1 MADARFRGFPS
12 NMTDKPDFA
21 AGVVWRTL
29 REAMG
34 ALVAS
39 PLGCLAL
46 GAAFLGVGGIL
57 HETDGIRKAE
67 SDRAAWASL
76 EAQDIRDA
84 VRDESAVRAVTVRK
98 SSKPSAKERE
108 KALRAQV
115 GSALAA
121 AFSSPKR

>member
-1 MADARFRGFPS
+1 
-12 NMTDKPDFA
+12 MTEKSEFT
-21 AGVVWRTL
+21 AGVVWQTL
-29 REAMG
+29 KEAVG

-46 GAAFLGVGGIL
+46 GVAFLGVAGIL
-57 HETDGIRKAE
+57 KETDGIRRAE

-84 VRDESAVRAVTVRK
+84 VRDESSVRTVKVRK

-108 KALRAQV
+108 RALRHEV
-115 GSALAA
+115 GAALREALAA
-121 AFSSPKR
+121 SPGR

>member
-1 MADARFRGFPS
+1 MTES
-12 NMTDKPDFA
+12 NDLP
-21 AGVVWRTL
+21 AGGVWRTL

-34 ALVAS
+34 ALVSS

-67 SDRAAWASL
+67 SDRAAWASI

-84 VRDESAVRAVTVRK
+84 VRDESSVRTVKVRK
-98 SSKPSAKERE
+98 SHKPSAKERE

-115 GSALAA
+115 GQALAA
-121 AFSSPKR
+121 AFSEPKP

>member
-1 MADARFRGFPS
+1 MKEQS
-12 NMTDKPDFA
+12 DFA
-21 AGVVWRTL
+21 AGGVWRTL
-29 REAMG
+29 KEAMG
-34 ALVAS
+34 ALVSS

-46 GAAFLGVGGIL
+46 GAALLGVGGIL
-57 HETDGIRKAE
+57 HETEGIRKAE
-67 SDRAAWASL
+67 SDRSAWARL

-84 VRDESAVRAVTVRK
+84 VRDESAVRAVKVLRPAK
-98 SSKPSAKERE
+98 PSKPGAKERE